1 MDMLKFKII
10 IPLASFCFQIL
21 HTTQQQSSG
30 DNSNIS
36 FILQFSGIQ
45 MEKRKWSGGPFF
57 LTIFYYQMVPFLP
70 RTKRNL
76 KE

>member
-21 HTTQQQSSG
+21 HTTQEQSSG
-30 DNSNIS
+30 HNSNIS

-45 MEKRKWSGGPFF
+45 MGEKKMVRGPFLFNHF
-57 LTIFYYQMVPFLP
+57 LLPNGPIFAKNQ
-70 RTKRNL
+70 
-76 KE
+76 KES